1 MIALV
6 RIYNIDFM
14 EGFLMRKIIVLA
26 LSISLMFVMSACG
39 QKAATPTPT
48 PAPTTGS
55 APNASAPAASG
66 SQQVKLV
73 ATNFKF
79 DQAEYKVKAGQDVTV
94 TLENK
99 EGLHGVAIDAFK
111 VKLDG
116 TTKTTTFKADK
127 AGTYDIIC
135 SIPCGSG
142 HMTMKAK
149 LIVE

>member
-1 MIALV
+1 
-6 RIYNIDFM
+6 M
-14 EGFLMRKIIVLA
+14 EGFLLKKIIVLA
-26 LSISLMFVMSACG
+26 LSISLMFVMAACG
-39 QKAATPTPT
+39 QKEAAKTPA

-55 APNASAPAASG
+55 APAATTPAASG
-66 SQQVKLV
+66 PQQVKLV

-99 EGLHGVAIDAFK
+99 EGMHGIAIDAFK

-116 TTKTTTFKADK
+116 STKSMTFKADK

-142 HMTMKAK
+142 HMTMKSK